1 MDEQVRPSRRMCGA
15 AAAYYLAVE
24 SYPEYRQG
32 QRAVEIDTAERLAAG
47 PEALIPAEPITIPVV
62 VHVVYN
68 DESENIS
75 DDQIESQ
82 ISVLNQDY
90 SGTNPNTSNVPSVWQ
105 GFIDDTNIRFAL
117 ASEDPEGNDTT
128 GITRTPTDVTE
139 FFIDDSVKSAET
151 GGVDPWDPDRF
162 ANAWVCKLAN
172 NLLGYAQFPGGP
184 PEIDGVVILN
194 TAFGTTGTAAP
205 PYNGG
210 QTATHEFGHY
220 LNLYH
225 IWHPDNTCSDGD
237 EVADTPNQAGP
248 NFTAPAFPHV
258 TCDNGPNGD
267 MFMNYMDYVEDA
279 DMFMFTPQ
287 QAARMLATLQGP
299 RSGLSQ
305 S

>member
-1 MDEQVRPSRRMCGA
+1 MDEQARPSRRMCGA

-68 DESENIS
+68 D
-75 DDQIESQ
+75 
-82 ISVLNQDY
+82 
-90 SGTNPNTSNVPSVWQ
+90 
-105 GFIDDTNIRFAL
+105 
-117 ASEDPEGNDTT
+117 
-128 GITRTPTDVTE
+128 
-139 FFIDDSVKSAET
+139 DSAKSAET

-162 ANAWVCKLAN
+162 ANAWVCNLAGG
-172 NLLGYAQFPGGP
+172 LLGYAQFPGGP

-194 TAFGTTGTAAP
+194 TAFGATGTAAR

-299 RSGLSQ
+299 
-305 S
+305 